1 MRRDVME
8 MTSEIEFST
17 ALAGIA
23 RVSAPPPD
31 GLQAAMLARVL
42 DEIDHGLLLVDLTG
56 RILHANHPA
65 RCELAS
71 AQALCEREGMLW
83 GSDDARQR
91 QIRQALKDA
100 AHDGRSI
107 VELEHDGSMLS
118 LAFIPMASLPGGGI
132 DTVLVMCSK
141 RQNCATLTMQMFAR
155 ANRLTRAEQN
165 VLRQLCDGHRAE
177 EIAGLQGIRVST
189 VRTHIKSVREKTGS
203 SSVREIVHRL
213 ARMPQVVS
221 ALRISAQDN

>member
-1 MRRDVME
+1 ME
-8 MTSEIEFST
+8 MTSEIDVSR
-17 ALAGIA
+17 AMAGVFK
-23 RVSAPPPD
+23 VSAVPPD

-65 RCELAS
+65 NCELAS
-71 AQALCEREGMLW
+71 AQALCERDGMLW
-83 GSDDARQR
+83 GSDDGRQR

-107 VELEHDGSMLS
+107 VELEHDASPLS
-118 LAFIPMASLPGGGI
+118 LAFIPMASLPGGRI
-132 DTVLVMCSK
+132 DTVLIMCSK

-221 ALRISAQDN
+221 ALRVGAHEQA

>member
-1 MRRDVME
+1 MRSDVME
-8 MTSEIEFST
+8 MTSEIEVSR

-23 RVSAPPPD
+23 KVSAPPPD

-42 DEIDHGLLLVDLTG
+42 DEIDHGLMLVDLTG
-56 RILHANHPA
+56 RVLHANHPA

-71 AQALCEREGMLW
+71 AQALCEQGGMLA
-83 GSDDARQR
+83 GSDDGRQR

-107 VELEHDGSMLS
+107 VELEHHDNPLS
-118 LAFIPMASLPGGGI
+118 LAFIPMASLPGGRI
-132 DTVLVMCSK
+132 DTVLIMCSK
-141 RQNCATLTMQMFAR
+141 RQNCASLTMQMFAR

-221 ALRISAQDN
+221 AVRMGVQEG